1 MIQIISGNKFINRLT
16 ANQLTAS
23 KLNKVLAYLRAKKVL
38 FYDNW
43 SKEHCL
49 ILDSLQDNKR
59 IIIEALSK
67 TI

>member
-1 MIQIISGNKFINRLT
+1 MK
-16 ANQLTAS
+16 
-23 KLNKVLAYLRAKKVL
+23 RAKVL

>member
-23 KLNKVLAYLRAKKVL
+23 KLNKVLAYLRANKVL

-49 ILDSLQDNKR
+49 I
-59 IIIEALSK
+59 
-67 TI
+67 